1 MSSELNVNWRGQL
14 SPVHFFSAI
23 QPELSSCNF
32 LLRPKCQPSLDQ
44 IQIWQLELRLGVVD
58 SLRCLCMVSVAAVA
72 ATGHFNSPMTA
83 IGVVVVVTAVT
94 VWWLPVR
101 PLLYHKRR
109 FYAN

>member
-1 MSSELNVNWRGQL
+1 
-14 SPVHFFSAI
+14 
-23 QPELSSCNF
+23 
-32 LLRPKCQPSLDQ
+32 
-44 IQIWQLELRLGVVD
+44 
-58 SLRCLCMVSVAAVA
+58 MVSVAAVA

-109 FYAN
+109 FYVN